1 MKVPKNRNT
10 YIRMFCNILIDIVFI
25 IVLSILGFGVYK
37 IICYLLNKIPNL
49 STVYGNLISVSVTIL
64 ITLIS
69 YTSKLNGYLLE
80 TSHKIKQ
87 IIYQLLSWKPN
98 PFSKLLISNYNE
110 NQLSSS
116 DEQDKFISSAV
127 HILKNNTKNMIL
139 ISGRSGRG
147 KTTSVMLLL
156 NAIAHD
162 KELYQLFFEL
172 QNRIVYFDSVNNKET
187 LLDYLTHPERQKSNL
202 VIIDNIQKYTVFSV
216 NEVMIKI
223 DNLSAHSRNVNKK
236 LLIILLYQETD
247 RNNALY
253 EYIIRFF
260 EKEGSIFKL
269 NRYINLDTNKTQKY
283 YSSQSE
289 KFKEHIRGIDEP
301 FFQQHMKN
309 ILFNHKD
316 DSIISFFNEYIFAQP
331 TNISNHKKKALFV
344 LIILIFIGLFNGY
357 ASDKDL
363 YYLWIKNYS
372 LFSLIQEKMLIRYF
386 VRNGVIT
393 PFPFICRSYIFNEQ
407 LAREYRKIL
416 IQNSFFQKKSSEVA
430 EKMFFHSEDCN
441 PQKWLFFLLC
451 SSEFCRNFPQDMRI
465 RYFEN
470 TLSAYHLQYI
480 LDIIEAEICALPEK
494 KDILRQELGII
505 YIYNGEWAQAK
516 QILYPYVQAHDI
528 NKDIWHIQ
536 LKIIEAEHGCS
547 DDKYLEMLS
556 CMEKECSDPSILFQ
570 IRYWREHINM
580 EHGNFSLNEWEKLVN
595 EITSSNDLKRLRSN
609 EHFSVRVISDYERTY
624 FLKGDI
630 DYFKYKKIVAEYLHL
645 NYKNAQNEEPIEYI
659 LSCAYYIQYDVLFQL
674 GIWGYG
680 GCGQIAPN
688 IIRSPELIDNSN
700 VMDNLLQE
708 ALNKYD
714 FCIYKYR
721 SEGKKKYRT
730 LEVRRAELTL
740 CIDSSNYIE
749 VLDQYD
755 KFEQYAS
762 QNNIKAF
769 EGYCKTQKGK
779 AFALYAE
786 HMFRNH
792 DLDRFEEYLN
802 KAVEYLLQA
811 QRIYVDWGNVY
822 GVFRAEFLT
831 ILVHMIQDRDRTKPN
846 YKKANAYRNKYIRQL
861 SDLTQKYNF
870 ERQYVREHNIIKYLE
885 QNILKIDLPLKILR
899 FYSIILQ

>member
-1 MKVPKNRNT
+1 MKFPKNRNT
-10 YIRMFCNILIDIVFI
+10 YIRSFCNILIDIVFI
-25 IVLSILGFGVYK
+25 VVLIILGFGIYK
-37 IICYLLNKIPNL
+37 IVYYLLKKIPNL

-64 ITLIS
+64 ITVIS
-69 YTSKLNGYLLE
+69 STSKVKNYLLE

-87 IIYQLLSWKPN
+87 IIYQLISWKPN
-98 PFSKLLISNYNE
+98 PFSELLISDYNE
-110 NQLSSS
+110 NHLSSS

-127 HILKNNTKNMIL
+127 RILKNNTKNMIL
-139 ISGRSGRG
+139 ISGCSGRG

-172 QNRIVYFDSVNNKET
+172 QNRIVYFDSVNNKDA
-187 LLDYLTHPERQKSNL
+187 LIDYLAHPEKQKCNL
-202 VIIDNIQKYTVFSV
+202 IIIDNIQKYTVFSV
-216 NEVMIKI
+216 SEVMSKI
-223 DNLSAHSRNVNKK
+223 DNLSAHSQNVSKN
-236 LLIILLYQETD
+236 LLIILLYQETE

-253 EYIIRFF
+253 EYIIKFF
-260 EKEGSIFKL
+260 EKGGSIFKL
-269 NRYINLDTNKTQKY
+269 NRYINLDTKKTQKH
-283 YSSQSE
+283 YSLQSE
-289 KFKEHIRGIDEP
+289 KFKEYIRGIDEP

-309 ILFNHKD
+309 ILFNHND
-316 DSIISFFNEYIFAQP
+316 DSIISFFNDYVFAQP
-331 TNISNHKKKALFV
+331 TNISNKKKKAFFV
-344 LIILIFIGLFNGY
+344 LIVLIFIGLYNGY
-357 ASDKDL
+357 VTHKEL
-363 YYLWIKNYS
+363 RYLWIKNYS
-372 LFSLIQEKMLIRYF
+372 FFSLIQEKMLIRYF
-386 VRNGVIT
+386 VRNRVLT
-393 PFPFICRSYIFNEQ
+393 PFPFICHSYIFNEQ

-416 IQNSFFQKKSSEVA
+416 IQNRFYQEKSNEVA
-430 EKMFFHSEDCN
+430 EKMFSHSEDCN

-451 SSEFCRNFPQDMRI
+451 SSEFCRNFPQEIRI

-480 LDIIEAEICALPEK
+480 LDIIEAEISALPEK
-494 KDILRQELGII
+494 KNILRQELGII

-516 QILYPYVQAHDI
+516 QILYPYIHAHDI

-547 DDKYLEMLS
+547 DDKHLEMLS
-556 CMEKECSDPSILFQ
+556 CMETECSDPTVLFQ

-595 EITSSNDLKRLRSN
+595 EITSSDDLKLLRTD

-645 NYKNAQNEEPIEYI
+645 NYKNTHNEEPVECT
-659 LSCAYYIQYDVLFQL
+659 LSRAYYIQYDVLYQL

-680 GCGQIAPN
+680 SCGQIAPN
-688 IIRSPELIDNSN
+688 LIRSPDLMDNSN
-700 VMDNLLQE
+700 VMDDLLQE

-740 CIDSSNYIE
+740 CIDSNQYIE
-749 VLDQYD
+749 VLIQYD

-779 AFALYAE
+779 AFALYADN
-786 HMFRNH
+786 MFRKN
-792 DLDRFEEYLN
+792 DIDRFEEYLN
-802 KAVEYLLQA
+802 KSEEYLLQA
-811 QRIYVDWGNVY
+811 QRIYGDWGNTY
-822 GVFRAEFLT
+822 GVFRAEFLA
-831 ILVHMIQDRDRTKPN
+831 ILVHMIQDRDRTKSN

-861 SDLTQKYNF
+861 ADLTQKYHS
-870 ERQYVREHNIIKYLE
+870 EQQYVREHNIIKYLE
-885 QNILKIDLPLKILR
+885 QNIFKIDLPLKIFR
-899 FYSIILQ
+899 FYPIILQ